1 MLGGIQSLKDGLNDD
16 APSTK
21 IYDTDVIEFP
31 MSSSSS
37 YTAYANN
44 PTIGNELPAEW
55 LSESPTSSMEKFE
68 TLSIERGERYVCF
81 YFCFKFLN
89 FRMIFLCTWLIILLN
104 HYYSWYI
111 NTNSIFS
118 ILHSLHLSSYRK
130 FLIFYSSC
138 HRCDNTSIFLNGITQ

>member
-1 MLGGIQSLKDGLNDD
+1 VFMLGGIQSLKDGLNDD

-81 YFCFKFLN
+81 YFCFKFLKKYYC
-89 FRMIFLCTWLIILLN
+89 IITIPDILTLIRYFQFFIL
-104 HYYSWYI
+104 YI
-111 NTNSIFS
+111 SHHTGSF
-118 ILHSLHLSSYRK
+118 
-130 FLIFYSSC
+130 
-138 HRCDNTSIFLNGITQ
+138 